1 MRKLPWKEIAKA
13 NRNVIV
19 NHKGEEHE
27 QQIVSDS
34 MYKHND
40 IVHSIVLTIQ
50 KVCRLDFLQVLQE
63 HCC

>member
-13 NRNVIV
+13 NRNFIV

-50 KVCRLDFLQVLQE
+50 NVCRLDFLQVLQE
-63 HCC
+63 HCG